1 MGIQILQQNSPVI
14 EIQAHARKGKLSR
27 SVQLWI
33 DVQKHQLN
41 LICNNALD
49 HKKPKHKF
57 VIAFSLSA
65 FDQLATTGNESL
77 RAFAKKIKKPGAHA
91 YSRDPLPMDAALH
104 QCIYRI
110 THYTGEESVKN
121 MYLYAQVVELLV
133 LLQLAFIKNTT
144 VQPVHIKNEY
154 DKERILYAR
163 DYLLTH
169 MDAPPGLPQLA
180 AVVGINEFK
189 LKCGFKEMFGQPP
202 FAYLADVRLEMA
214 HTALQKKEKTI
225 TQIAFE
231 LGYASLQHFSMA
243 YKKKFGISPVKVS

>member
-1 MGIQILQQNSPVI
+1 MGIRILQKNAAVI
-14 EIQAHARKGKLSR
+14 EVQPFARSSNGLR
-27 SVQLWI
+27 VVRLWF
-33 DVQKHQLN
+33 DLQKHNLN
-41 LICNNALD
+41 LICTN
-49 HKKPKHKF
+49 KKTNKGF
-57 VIAFSLSA
+57 VVEFSLQVFQSIA
-65 FDQLATTGNESL
+65 AMGNESL
-77 RAFAKKIKKPGAHA
+77 QAFAKKTRKPGTHEFSAQ
-91 YSRDPLPMDAALH
+91 PLMMDAAMH

-110 THYTGEESVKN
+110 THYTGEESVKA
-121 MYLYAQVVELLV
+121 MFVYAQIVELFVLV
-133 LLQLAFIKNTT
+133 QASHLKRTS

-169 MDAPPGLPQLA
+169 MDAPPALPQLA

-214 HTALQKKEKTI
+214 RTALQKKEKTI

-243 YKKKFGISPVKVS
+243 FKKKFGMSPAKL